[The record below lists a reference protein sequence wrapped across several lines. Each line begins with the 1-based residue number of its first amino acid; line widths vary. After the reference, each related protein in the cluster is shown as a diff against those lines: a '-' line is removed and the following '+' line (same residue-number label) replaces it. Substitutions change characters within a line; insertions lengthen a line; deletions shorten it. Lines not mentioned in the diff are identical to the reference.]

1 MTGHQ
6 GNDGAGDG
14 GSAGSDGQG
23 PGDGGP
29 GDSGGG
35 GGETDGAGIRTGRR
49 ARVLKITGLSLAGL
63 LVLGAGAAGW
73 AYWHLSDNISSVDI
87 NGALGDD
94 RPARARTTPSPGVT
108 EVPLPTES
116 LNILVLGSDSRS
128 GEENQELGGGE
139 DGGARSDTAMVVH
152 LDAGRT
158 TATVVSI
165 PRDTLVDRPSCPLPD
180 GESTRPVSGAMFNT
194 AYEVGGPVCAV
205 KTVEALT
212 DVRMDHYIEIDFAGF
227 ARLVDALGGVTV
239 TTEVDI
245 DDERSHLTLE
255 AGTHHLDGTDAL
267 ALARTRYGIG
277 GGSDLD
283 RIELQHRLVKALLE
297 QIGRQDLL
305 TDPAHLYEV
314 ADAVTGSLTA
324 DTGLDSL
331 GELTRFGQSLRG
343 LLSAG
348 VTTLTMPV
356 LPAPWDRN
364 RVVADEPEAGELWAS
379 LR

>member
-14 GSAGSDGQG
+14 GSAGSDGQ
-23 PGDGGP
+23 GP

-239 TTEVDI
+239 TTEEDI

-343 LLSAG
+343 LLSDG

>member
-1 MTGHQ
+1 M
-6 GNDGAGDG
+6 
-14 GSAGSDGQG
+14 
-23 PGDGGP
+23 
-29 GDSGGG
+29 
-35 GGETDGAGIRTGRR
+35 RTGRR

-239 TTEVDI
+239 TTEEDI